1 MPIYTYRCLIC
12 NYEEDFYMKSW
23 RCLPPSCAHG
33 KENPSEEDYEPMERI
48 ISKTSFCLKGDCW
61 AKDGYSR
68 GKK

>member
-1 MPIYTYRCLIC
+1 
-12 NYEEDFYMKSW
+12 MKSW